1 MEEAKEK
8 PPSKRTS
15 YRGRFQ
21 YNSRPEAHRNL
32 FVRMQETEE
41 GRLLWKLW
49 TDRRHLKPNGK
60 GPGRPK
66 GSPDGYTGAEVRKMR
81 AVAKD
86 EAKRMV
92 RIMEKKGFNIP
103 DNEFAREAIE
113 AAVETMRMEAISP
126 KDKLTAARL
135 VLDFTKA
142 KPASQAE
149 LTVKRAEDYLA
160 DIAKDLIVDEDK
172 SE

>member
-1 MEEAKEK
+1 MEGNTEK
-8 PPSKRTS
+8 PKKKPLFN
-15 YRGRFQ
+15 GRFQ
-21 YNSRPEAHRNL
+21 HQSRPHRDQNL
-32 FVRMQETEE
+32 FVRLQETEE

-60 GPGRPK
+60 GAGRPS
-66 GSPDGYTGAEVRKMR
+66 GSINGYTGKEVQKMR

-92 RIMEKKGFNIP
+92 KIMEKHGFKVP
-103 DNEFAREAIE
+103 EGEFAREALE
-113 AAVETMRMEAISP
+113 AAVETMRMEAINP

-135 VLDFTKA
+135 VLEFTKA
-142 KPASQAE
+142 KPAAQAE
-149 LTVKRAEDYLA
+149 LTVRRAEDYLA
-160 DIAKDLIVDEDK
+160 EIAKEMIVDENK

>member
-1 MEEAKEK
+1 MDEAKEK
-8 PPSKRTS
+8 PPSKRKS
-15 YRGRFQ
+15 YRDKFKHQ
-21 YNSRPEAHRNL
+21 ARPHRDQNL

-41 GRLLWKLW
+41 GRLLWKIW

-60 GPGRPK
+60 GPGRPR

-81 AVAKD
+81 AIAKD

-92 RIMEKKGFNIP
+92 RIMEKKGFEIP
-103 DNEFAREAIE
+103 ESEFAREAIE
-113 AAVETMRMEAISP
+113 AAVETMRMESVSP

-142 KPASQAE
+142 KPAAQTE
-149 LTVKRAEDYLA
+149 LTVKRAEDFLA
-160 DIAKDLIVDEDK
+160 DIAKDLNKE
-172 SE
+172 E